1 MSGATVEGKLLAS
14 VERWN
19 LALGAALVAVAA
31 LIRPTRTVVVGVA
44 VGAALACL
52 NFRVLRWL
60 VERIAVAG
68 AKGAFLALLFVKMAL
83 LLGAVWLILRL
94 LPDAVVPF
102 LAGFSV
108 FLISTF
114 IAAIR
119 ASLAQARTQGGAG
132 HPTG

>member
-1 MSGATVEGKLLAS
+1 MSGATVEAKLLAS

-19 LALGAALVAVAA
+19 LVLSAALVVAAA
-31 LIRPTRTVVVGVA
+31 LIRPTPTVVGGVA
-44 VGAALACL
+44 VGAVLACL
-52 NFRVLRWL
+52 NFRILRWL

-83 LLGAVWLILRL
+83 LLGAVWLALRL
-94 LPDAVVPF
+94 LPHAVVPF
-102 LAGFSV
+102 LTGFSV

-119 ASLAQARTQGGAG
+119 ASLWQARAQDGAG
-132 HPTG
+132 HTG